1 MDEFPVTTVVAAG
14 GFAAG
19 IVFGATAHRS
29 NFCTMGAVSDI
40 VFMGDYRRFRAWLL
54 AIAVGLAATQGMHVA
69 GLVDINKS
77 VYLTANFGWL
87 GAILGGLMFG
97 FGMTMA
103 GGCGNKTLVR
113 IGGGNLKSVVVALV
127 LGLFGYMTMRG
138 LIAIARFE
146 MESVANVNL
155 ADSGLA
161 TQGLSD
167 MLGAVAG
174 LDGGTMRMVVAAVL
188 VGGLFVYCFKDA
200 AFRGSPRDVLGGLII
215 GLMVPAGW
223 WITGV
228 LGADEFEPTP
238 LASFTFVG
246 PTAESLQYLMTF
258 TGATI
263 SFGVATVGGVIVGS
277 FLMAVATNS
286 FHVEAFSD
294 TGDMGRHMVGGA
306 IMGIG
311 GVTAMGCTI
320 GQGLTG
326 LSTMAM
332 GSVIAF
338 LSILAG
344 AYIGLK
350 YLEEGSL
357 GGALRAVFV
366 RA

>member
-1 MDEFPVTTVVAAG
+1 
-14 GFAAG
+14 
-19 IVFGATAHRS
+19 
-29 NFCTMGAVSDI
+29 MGAVSDI

-263 SFGVATVGGVIVGS
+263 SFGVATVGG
-277 FLMAVATNS
+277 
-286 FHVEAFSD
+286 
-294 TGDMGRHMVGGA
+294 
-306 IMGIG
+306 
-311 GVTAMGCTI
+311 
-320 GQGLTG
+320 
-326 LSTMAM
+326 
-332 GSVIAF
+332 
-338 LSILAG
+338 
-344 AYIGLK
+344 
-350 YLEEGSL
+350 
-357 GGALRAVFV
+357 
-366 RA
+366 